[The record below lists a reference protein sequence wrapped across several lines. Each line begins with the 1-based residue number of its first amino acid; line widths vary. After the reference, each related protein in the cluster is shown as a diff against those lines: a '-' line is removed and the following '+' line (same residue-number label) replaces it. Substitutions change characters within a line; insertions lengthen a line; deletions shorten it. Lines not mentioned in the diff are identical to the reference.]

1 MPIPDLRW
9 QDFLDIFI
17 IAFIVYRLLLLVVDT
32 RAMQLLKGLFVLAAV
47 AVLAYF
53 LELKALTWL
62 LSRLLGA
69 LFIAIPILFQPEL
82 RRVLEELGRGHLW
95 RVREIQ
101 ERAESLAEE
110 LLRALLY
117 LQGHRIGALVVL
129 QKNTGLK
136 EVWRSAVSLRAA
148 LSQELLVSLFWPGN
162 PLHDGAVILD
172 REMVIAAS
180 CYLPL
185 TEKSDLSRWYGTRHR
200 AALGV
205 TEISDALALVVSE
218 ERGEVSLAVNGHLSR
233 GLNEDQIRRLLL
245 HYFRGGE
252 KEASLW
258 ERFREELKGDV
269 DLERTDSRE

>member
-47 AVLAYF
+47 AVVAYF

-252 KEASLW
+252 KESSLW

>member
-47 AVLAYF
+47 AVVAYF

-136 EVWRSAVSLRAA
+136 EVWRSAVSPRAA
-148 LSQELLVSLFWPGN
+148 LSQALLVSLFWPGN

-252 KEASLW
+252 KESSLW